1 MSIWQPAYIGLGSNL
16 DEPRTQ
22 VLNALERL
30 AALPRTLLVLRSPLY
45 GSRPMGPADQP
56 NYVNAVAGVLTQ
68 LVARTLFSEIK
79 ALERAFGRPEQHQRW
94 GPRIL
99 DLDLLVHGRE
109 RIDEPDLTVPHPGI
123 VERNFVLYP
132 LSDIA
137 PDLDVPGVG
146 RVIELKRRVSPE
158 GIWALG
164 HAASTQLSKTNPGT

>member
-1 MSIWQPAYIGLGSNL
+1 MTIWQPAYIGLGSNL
-16 DEPRTQ
+16 NEPRTQ

-30 AALPRTLLVLRSPLY
+30 AALPRTLLVMRSPLY

-68 LVARTLFSEIK
+68 LPAHDLFRELK
-79 ALERAFGRPEQHQRW
+79 ALERASGRTESTRW

-99 DLDLLVHGRE
+99 DLDLLVQARE

-158 GIWALG
+158 GIWVLG